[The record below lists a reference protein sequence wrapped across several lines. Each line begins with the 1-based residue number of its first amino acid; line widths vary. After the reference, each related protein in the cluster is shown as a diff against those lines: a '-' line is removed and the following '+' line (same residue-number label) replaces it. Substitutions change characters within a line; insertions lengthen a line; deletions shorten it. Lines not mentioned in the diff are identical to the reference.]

1 MNKPDDDAKAK
12 EKEKEQAKA
21 EAKEKYE
28 ALTEETDEDEKWKN
42 RCYSYMELGIKY
54 SPDVIPAVASR
65 RLKQWVMGNNTLLGQ
80 LLKTGWH
87 RSQRLLT
94 PRQVSCI
101 VGVLGEP

>member
-12 EKEKEQAKA
+12 EKEQAKA
-21 EAKEKYE
+21 KYE

-65 RLKQWVMGNNTLLGQ
+65 RLKQWVMGNNTLLAQ

-94 PRQVSCI
+94 PRQVACI

>member
-1 MNKPDDDAKAK
+1 MNKPDDDAK
-12 EKEKEQAKA
+12 EKEKK
-21 EAKEKYE
+21 KYE
-28 ALTEETDEDEKWKN
+28 VLTEEETEENEKWKN

-65 RLKQWVMGNNTLLGQ
+65 RLKQWVMGNNTLLAQ
-80 LLKTGWH
+80 LLKTGWN

-94 PRQVSCI
+94 PRQVACI

>member
-1 MNKPDDDAKAK
+1 MNKPDDDVKAK
-12 EKEKEQAKA
+12 EKEHAKT
-21 EAKEKYE
+21 KYE

-94 PRQVSCI
+94 PRQVACI

>member
-1 MNKPDDDAKAK
+1 MNKPDDDVKVK
-12 EKEKEQAKA
+12 EKENAKA
-21 EAKEKYE
+21 KYE

-65 RLKQWVMGNNTLLGQ
+65 RLKQWVMSNNTLLVQ

-94 PRQVSCI
+94 PRQVACI

>member
-1 MNKPDDDAKAK
+1 MNKPDDDVKAK
-12 EKEKEQAKA
+12 EKEHAKA
-21 EAKEKYE
+21 KYE

-65 RLKQWVMGNNTLLGQ
+65 RLKQWVMSNNTLLVQ

-94 PRQVSCI
+94 PRQVACI